1 MTEQSTT
8 VTAGEGSA
16 PAQTSR
22 PALGSARSPGAGLRP
37 AQRARYMR
45 IIASAEGLASEGGY
59 DAVQMRAVAD
69 RSGVALG
76 TVYRYFPSKNHLL
89 VVALVLEFETAA
101 EAVATAEIP
110 GDSAGERLMGVLR
123 WVMPRV
129 SENPLRYDA
138 LIRAAMFADASSAP
152 ELDRLGEVLTLLF
165 AKASGIDI
173 VTEEVLNAVRIIA
186 DVWMSALVAWV
197 AGRQSVDDVLAHMD
211 TAVTLVFDRL
221 DRLQRAD

>member
-8 VTAGEGSA
+8 GAVNEGQSSAQPSRAGLASA
-16 PAQTSR
+16 Q
-22 PALGSARSPGAGLRP
+22 SPGAGLRP

-45 IIASAEGLASEGGY
+45 IIASAEELAAEGGY

-89 VVALVLEFETAA
+89 VVALVLEFERAA
-101 EAVATAEIP
+101 ESIAAAEIP
-110 GDSAGERLMGVLR
+110 GDSAAERLMGVLR
-123 WVMPRV
+123 GVLPRL

-138 LIRAAMFADASSAP
+138 LVRAAMFADASSAP
-152 ELDRLGEVLTLLF
+152 ELDRLGDVLTLLF
-165 AKASGIDI
+165 AQAAGIDI

-186 DVWMSALVAWV
+186 DVWMSSLVAWV
-197 AGRQSVDDVLAHMD
+197 AGRYGVDDVLAHMD
-211 TAVTLVFDRL
+211 TAVTLVFERL
-221 DRLQRAD
+221 NARQRAG